1 MKKKLR
7 FILLTVLCLCLI
19 GGVTG
24 CAALDDTIN
33 EIKGNLVGNGYTIRT
48 YDNYGSKVMTTTGD
62 KINIQGNPVKT
73 TNMEHLIKKI
83 ADISKEK
90 DCPINLSI
98 TPDNKLTIMVATKK
112 RIFRLL
118 DADESEEYIL
128 NTIIE
133 AIKTSEKGFTL

>member
-1 MKKKLR
+1 MRGRAPDPGRSVKAIKRDKQRHYAGLEYYGKTVDMTWFKR
-7 FILLTVLCLCLI
+7 NRMIL
-19 GGVTG
+19 
-24 CAALDDTIN
+24 N
-33 EIKGNLVGNGYTIRT
+33 RT
-48 YDNYGSKVMTTTGD
+48 EME
-62 KINIQGNPVKT
+62 T

>member
-1 MKKKLR
+1 MRVLKI
-7 FILLTVLCLCLI
+7 ILLILWMMIIFAFSNQKAVDSSNLSSGLIDRTV
-19 GGVTG
+19 V
-24 CAALDDTIN
+24 
-33 EIKGNLVGNGYTIRT
+33 KVYKVF
-48 YDNYGSKVMTTTGD
+48 YG
-62 KINIQGNPVKT
+62 
-73 TNMEHLIKKI
+73 
-83 ADISKEK
+83 DISKEK

>member
-1 MKKKLR
+1 
-7 FILLTVLCLCLI
+7 
-19 GGVTG
+19 
-24 CAALDDTIN
+24 
-33 EIKGNLVGNGYTIRT
+33 
-48 YDNYGSKVMTTTGD
+48 
-62 KINIQGNPVKT
+62 
-73 TNMEHLIKKI
+73 MEHLIKKI
-83 ADISKEK
+83 ADISKKKK